1 MSAQIKRIRLGNLL
15 VEHKLISEGQLI
27 AALDEQKKSGHKLGR
42 VLIENGYVKEDD
54 VLNLLSRQLNVP
66 FVDLSIFEFK
76 LEIVNKIPETA
87 ARRFRAL
94 ALEDTPDGLL
104 VGMAD
109 PTNIFAYDDLV
120 RVIKGPIK
128 VAVVKEG
135 DLIAAIDKVYQHG
148 TEIQSLAT
156 EIGEDI
162 EENVFDPA
170 SLDKIVSQSDAPVV
184 RLIETIFEEAMA
196 TNASDIHIEPDETVL
211 RIRRRI
217 DGVLYEQVM
226 DEKAIVPALV
236 SRLKLMASLDIAER
250 RLPQDGRFNIKL
262 KNKAVDVRF
271 STMPTQYGEAVVMR
285 LLDLSRCT
293 RSEPD

>member
-162 EENVFDPA
+162 EENVFDLA

-196 TNASDIHIEPDETVL
+196 TP
-211 RIRRRI
+211 
-217 DGVLYEQVM
+217 
-226 DEKAIVPALV
+226 VPLTFTSNPTKLCYAFVAALMV
-236 SRLKLMASLDIAER
+236 FYTNR
-250 RLPQDGRFNIKL
+250 
-262 KNKAVDVRF
+262 
-271 STMPTQYGEAVVMR
+271 
-285 LLDLSRCT
+285 
-293 RSEPD
+293 